1 MTTVILF
8 VLSLLAF
15 FNERFVEAAVLLSGS
30 FIVGAIDNLRDFL
43 KLRLPQS
50 AAEVEAEKVRA
61 WVAADK
67 DAKEKEQ
74 ARKWREQDILAAI
87 KTWLK
92 KRRGGQT
99 P

>member
-43 KLRLPQS
+43 KLRPPQS
-50 AAEVEAEKVRA
+50 AAEGEAEKVRA
-61 WVAADK
+61 WGAADK
-67 DAKEKEQ
+67 DAEEKEQ
-74 ARKWREQDILAAI
+74 ARKWREQGHLAAL
-87 KTWLK
+87 KTWVQK
-92 KRRGGQT
+92 QPGGPT
-99 P
+99 